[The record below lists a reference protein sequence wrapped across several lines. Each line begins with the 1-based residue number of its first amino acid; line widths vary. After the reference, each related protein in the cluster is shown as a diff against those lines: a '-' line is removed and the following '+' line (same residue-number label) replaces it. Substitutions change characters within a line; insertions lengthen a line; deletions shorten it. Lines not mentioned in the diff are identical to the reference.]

1 MANYII
7 YDTLENALA
16 RADEQGKLM
25 NYSFWVNG
33 VGTRYHTYPTE
44 TNNNKTLPKTRCNY
58 SCYLLKSETS
68 NRTYIGITTNLK
80 KRLRQHNGEICGG
93 AKYTRSYRPWKPV
106 CLVYGFKDNSHAL
119 CFEWRVKRKQV
130 NNKFKTVYL
139 KNNRIKNFFEVLQ
152 LERFTKKCD
161 LSSNYNFKKCF

>member
-1 MANYII
+1 MDY
-7 YDTLENALA
+7 E
-16 RADEQGKLM
+16 KL
-25 NYSFWVNG
+25 NNIWV
-33 VGTRYHTYPTE
+33 
-44 TNNNKTLPKTRCNY
+44 
-58 SCYLLKSETS
+58 CYLLKSS
-68 NRTYIGITTNLK
+68 VCNRTYIGATNNFK
-80 KRLRQHNGEICGG
+80 KRIRQHNGEIKGG
-93 AKYTRSYRPWKPV
+93 AKYTYSNRPWKPV

-161 LSSNYNFKKCF
+161 LPSNYNFKIILFEKVDLNNLSINCDLKNIDINYNESIN